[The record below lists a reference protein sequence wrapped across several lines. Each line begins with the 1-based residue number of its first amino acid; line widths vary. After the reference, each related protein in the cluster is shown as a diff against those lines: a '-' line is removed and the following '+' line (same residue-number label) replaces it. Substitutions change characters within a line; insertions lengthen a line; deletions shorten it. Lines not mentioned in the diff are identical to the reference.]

1 MRKQE
6 RGVTMSGGGRA
17 SGRAGGSSARAGG
30 TATNA
35 RSIENMNE
43 AQLDK
48 EISKL
53 QDKIKNLDSSMSR
66 SLEESG
72 YSKSM
77 REAFP
82 LSSGGDGWSKAG
94 RSRQEKERT
103 ASLKKAKN
111 YVDARAQKETAAK
124 RLSELKKAKKQ
135 VSGTGKTQSQLS
147 KSAKA
152 AATKSGD
159 ALKWK
164 TTNKGGYTSDGGYMS
179 KEISAGIYKIRGSSG
194 VFRIYDGSKQI
205 GGASKLSD
213 AKAFVEIWRKK
224 KR

>member
-1 MRKQE
+1 MSK
-6 RGVTMSGGGRA
+6 RGS
-17 SGRAGGSSARAGG
+17 GSSAKAGG

-53 QDKIKNLDSSMSR
+53 QDKIKNLDASMSR

-111 YVDARAQKETAAK
+111 YVDARAQKETTAK
-124 RLSELKKAKKQ
+124 RLSELQKAKKQ

-179 KEISAGIYKIRGSSG
+179 KEISAGSYKIRGSSG

>member
-1 MRKQE
+1 MSK
-6 RGVTMSGGGRA
+6 RGSG
-17 SGRAGGSSARAGG
+17 SYARAGEV
-30 TATNA
+30 ATNA
-35 RSIENMNE
+35 RNIENMNE

-48 EISKL
+48 EISRL
-53 QDKIKNLDSSMSR
+53 QNKIQNLDSSMSR
-66 SLEESG
+66 NLEESG
-72 YSKSM
+72 YSKAM
-77 REAFP
+77 RDAFP
-82 LSSGGDGWSKAG
+82 LSSGGAGWSTAG
-94 RSRQEKERT
+94 KTRQERERT

-111 YVDARAQKETAAK
+111 YVDARTQKESAAK
-124 RLSELKKAKKQ
+124 KLSVLQKAKKH

-152 AATKSGD
+152 AVTKSGN

-164 TTNKGGYTSDGGYMS
+164 TTNKGGYTADGGYMS
-179 KEISAGIYKIRGSSG
+179 KEISAGSYKIRGSSG

-213 AKAFVEIWRKK
+213 AKAFVEVWRKK

>member
-1 MRKQE
+1 MSK
-6 RGVTMSGGGRA
+6 RGS
-17 SGRAGGSSARAGG
+17 GSSARAGG

-48 EISKL
+48 EIARTKKKIGSYEKAMSES
-53 QDKIKNLDSSMSR
+53 QKRTQFERMDRVVDKAVSFTSAYD
-66 SLEESG
+66 
-72 YSKSM
+72 
-77 REAFP
+77 
-82 LSSGGDGWSKAG
+82 
-94 RSRQEKERT
+94 
-103 ASLKKAKN
+103 KKQS
-111 YVDARAQKETAAK
+111 AQN
-124 RLSELKKAKKQ
+124 RLSELQKVKKQ

-179 KEISAGIYKIRGSSG
+179 KEISAGSYKIRGSSG

-213 AKAFVEIWRKK
+213 AKAFVEVWRKK

>member
-1 MRKQE
+1 MSK
-6 RGVTMSGGGRA
+6 RGS
-17 SGRAGGSSARAGG
+17 GSSAKAGG

-43 AQLDK
+43 AQLNK
-48 EISKL
+48 EIARTKKKIGSY
-53 QDKIKNLDSSMSR
+53 DKAMS
-66 SLEESG
+66 ESQ
-72 YSKSM
+72 KRTQFERM
-77 REAFP
+77 DRVV
-82 LSSGGDGWSKAG
+82 DKAV
-94 RSRQEKERT
+94 SFT
-103 ASLKKAKN
+103 SAYDKKQS
-111 YVDARAQKETAAK
+111 AQN
-124 RLSELKKAKKQ
+124 RLSELQKAKKQ

-147 KSAKA
+147 KSAKTA
-152 AATKSGD
+152 AAKSSD

-179 KEISAGIYKIRGSSG
+179 KEISAGSYKIRGSIG

-205 GGASKLSD
+205 GGTSKLSD

>member
-1 MRKQE
+1 MSK
-6 RGVTMSGGGRA
+6 RGS
-17 SGRAGGSSARAGG
+17 GSSARVGG

-53 QDKIKNLDSSMSR
+53 QYKIKNLDASMNR

-72 YSKSM
+72 YSKAM
-77 REAFP
+77 RDYFP
-82 LSSGGDGWSKAG
+82 LSPGGAGWSKAG
-94 RSRQEKERT
+94 KTRLEKERT

-111 YVDARAQKETAAK
+111 YVDAHAQKEIAAK
-124 RLSELKKAKKQ
+124 KLSELQKAKKR
-135 VSGTGKTQSQLS
+135 VHGTGKTQAELAAKA
-147 KSAKA
+147 KSAA
-152 AATKSGD
+152 IKSSD

-164 TTNKGGYTSDGGYMS
+164 TTNKGGYTADGGYMS
-179 KEISAGIYKIRGSSG
+179 KEISAGGFKIQGSSG
-194 VFRIYDGSKQI
+194 YFDVYDGSKRI

>member
-1 MRKQE
+1 MSK
-6 RGVTMSGGGRA
+6 RGS
-17 SGRAGGSSARAGG
+17 GSSAKAGG

-53 QDKIKNLDSSMSR
+53 QDKIKNLDASMSR
-66 SLEESG
+66 NLEESG

-124 RLSELKKAKKQ
+124 KLSELQKAKKQ

-164 TTNKGGYTSDGGYMS
+164 TTNKGGYMSDGGYMS
-179 KEISAGIYKIRGSSG
+179 KEISAGSYKIRGSSG

>member
-1 MRKQE
+1 MSK
-6 RGVTMSGGGRA
+6 RGS
-17 SGRAGGSSARAGG
+17 GSSAKAGG

-48 EISKL
+48 EISNL

-82 LSSGGDGWSKAG
+82 LSAGGDGWSKAG

-103 ASLKKAKN
+103 VSLKKAKN

-124 RLSELKKAKKQ
+124 RLSELQKAKKQ

-179 KEISAGIYKIRGSSG
+179 KEISAGSYKIRGSSG

>member
-1 MRKQE
+1 MSK
-6 RGVTMSGGGRA
+6 RGS
-17 SGRAGGSSARAGG
+17 GSSARAGL
-30 TATNA
+30 TATKA

-53 QDKIKNLDSSMSR
+53 QDKIKNLDASMSR
-66 SLEESG
+66 NLEESG

-82 LSSGGDGWSKAG
+82 LSSSGDGWSKAG

-124 RLSELKKAKKQ
+124 KLSEL
-135 VSGTGKTQSQLS
+135 QSQ
-147 KSAKA
+147 KA
-152 AATKSGD
+152 S
-159 ALKWK
+159 L
-164 TTNKGGYTSDGGYMS
+164 
-179 KEISAGIYKIRGSSG
+179 RH
-194 VFRIYDGSKQI
+194 R
-205 GGASKLSD
+205 
-213 AKAFVEIWRKK
+213 
-224 KR
+224 

>member
-1 MRKQE
+1 MSK
-6 RGVTMSGGGRA
+6 RGS
-17 SGRAGGSSARAGG
+17 GSSARAGG

-48 EISKL
+48 EIARTKKKIGSY
-53 QDKIKNLDSSMSR
+53 DKAMS
-66 SLEESG
+66 ESQ
-72 YSKSM
+72 KRTQFERM
-77 REAFP
+77 DRVV
-82 LSSGGDGWSKAG
+82 DKAV
-94 RSRQEKERT
+94 SYT
-103 ASLKKAKN
+103 SAYDKKQF
-111 YVDARAQKETAAK
+111 AQN
-124 RLSELKKAKKQ
+124 RLSELQKAKKQ

-147 KSAKA
+147 KSAKT

-159 ALKWK
+159 VLKWK

-179 KEISAGIYKIRGSSG
+179 KEISAGSYKIRGSSG

-213 AKAFVEIWRKK
+213 AKAFVEVWRKK

>member
-1 MRKQE
+1 M
-6 RGVTMSGGGRA
+6 GGGG
-17 SGRAGGSSARAGG
+17 SKSKGSSARAGG

-124 RLSELKKAKKQ
+124 RLSELQKTKKQ

-179 KEISAGIYKIRGSSG
+179 KEISAGSYKIRGSGG

>member
-1 MRKQE
+1 MSK
-6 RGVTMSGGGRA
+6 RGS
-17 SGRAGGSSARAGG
+17 GSSVKAGG

-35 RSIENMNE
+35 RNIENMNE

-48 EISKL
+48 EISKI
-53 QDKIKNLDSSMSR
+53 QDKIKNLDASMSR
-66 SLEESG
+66 NLEESG

-77 REAFP
+77 RESFP

-124 RLSELKKAKKQ
+124 RLSELQKAKRK

-164 TTNKGGYTSDGGYMS
+164 TTNKGGYTADGGYMS
-179 KEISAGIYKIRGSSG
+179 KEISAGSYKIRGSSG

>member
-1 MRKQE
+1 MA
-6 RGVTMSGGGRA
+6 GGGRA
-17 SGRAGGSSARAGG
+17 SGRAGGSSAKAGG
-30 TATNA
+30 TTTNA
-35 RSIENMNE
+35 RNIENMNE

-48 EISKL
+48 EI
-53 QDKIKNLDSSMSR
+53 
-66 SLEESG
+66 
-72 YSKSM
+72 
-77 REAFP
+77 
-82 LSSGGDGWSKAG
+82 
-94 RSRQEKERT
+94 
-103 ASLKKAKN
+103 
-111 YVDARAQKETAAK
+111 ARAKKKIGGYDKAMSESQKRTQFERMDRVVDKAVSFTSAYDKKQSAQN
-124 RLSELKKAKKQ
+124 RLSELQKAKKQ

-152 AATKSGD
+152 AVAKSGN

-164 TTNKGGYTSDGGYMS
+164 TTNKGGYTADGGYMS
-179 KEISAGIYKIRGSSG
+179 KEISAGSYKIRGSSG

>member
-1 MRKQE
+1 MSK
-6 RGVTMSGGGRA
+6 RGS
-17 SGRAGGSSARAGG
+17 GSSAKAGG

-48 EISKL
+48 EIARTKKKIGSY
-53 QDKIKNLDSSMSR
+53 DKAMS
-66 SLEESG
+66 ESQ
-72 YSKSM
+72 KRTQFERM
-77 REAFP
+77 DRVV
-82 LSSGGDGWSKAG
+82 DKAV
-94 RSRQEKERT
+94 SYT
-103 ASLKKAKN
+103 SAYDKKQS
-111 YVDARAQKETAAK
+111 AQN
-124 RLSELKKAKKQ
+124 RLSELQKAKKQ

-147 KSAKA
+147 KSAKTA
-152 AATKSGD
+152 AAKSSD

-179 KEISAGIYKIRGSSG
+179 KEISAGSYKIRGSSG

>member
-1 MRKQE
+1 MSK
-6 RGVTMSGGGRA
+6 RGSGSFA
-17 SGRAGGSSARAGG
+17 KAGG

-48 EISKL
+48 EISNL

-111 YVDARAQKETAAK
+111 YVDARAQKEAAAK
-124 RLSELKKAKKQ
+124 RISELQKAKKQ
-135 VSGTGKTQSQLS
+135 VSGTGKTQSRLS

-164 TTNKGGYTSDGGYMS
+164 TTNKGGYTADGGYMS
-179 KEISAGIYKIRGSSG
+179 KEISAGSYKIRGSSG